1 MPKACIVFMM
11 LAMHQLDSDHLP
23 GLYIPCKIDLGHAP
37 PGQAMEDEIM
47 ADCYCFQFQHDLAL
61 PGYLS
66 KVYTL
71 LSWNLC
77 QENTAS
83 LPIWWDYLCG
93 QGLFQKS
100 LPVAAHNMADLLLFI
115 AQAA

>member
-47 ADCYCFQFQHDLAL
+47 VDCYCFQFQHDLAL
-61 PGYLS
+61 PGWLS

-83 LPIWWDYLCG
+83 VPIWRDYAGRVRSRNLCQLPPIILPISS
-93 QGLFQKS
+93 S
-100 LPVAAHNMADLLLFI
+100 L
-115 AQAA
+115 